1 MKQTNNAIKFLM
13 AQYRAIFKNANIA
26 MVAAIA
32 AAALAAGQAQAAPA
46 AATDL
51 NNANLTTA
59 LTDAADGVEIVVD
72 GAGVKDQSYKDLT
85 ITGTTAGV
93 TFAEK
98 PFTLTITSG
107 AGHKFNGTQ
116 SHADKITAK
125 GATLNISGSTTD
137 AKQTVVTIGGTSGA
151 VVTIKDASVTKGTIA
166 LDNGSKL
173 VLEGE
178 KGISF
183 GETSVLTMTN
193 GSVAASAI
201 TLNSGSAATVT
212 KGTLGQSGATITV
225 NKDATLTGSGAASG
239 DAVVHGTVNV
249 SGGTVTVAATHLKI
263 DGPLAVNTGKVT
275 TTDAGG
281 SITVTG
287 DANFDAADSLTNS
300 GTLVLA
306 GNSTFAKDSVNAKA
320 TGGTVKFGGTATMSK
335 ATLETLLGG
344 AAVGAVDGKHAVIDL
359 SSESAAVALAGAS
372 TGPYIFKED
381 DGALNTKLSGGTG
394 GSLTLKGKEATFT
407 AHTELNGNIGLSF
420 DTMTLGKTSG
430 IDLKGGVD
438 LVVGKLLTVKAD
450 SNAVLKVTSGSVT
463 LDGASGSVAAKTIT
477 LNGTAAKDA
486 TFNVNQGTWGVSDLT
501 LTKGNALVSGG
512 STLNVGG
519 NLTLTEGTFEVKD
532 KSTLNLAG
540 NLTTAGAKGKLVAD
554 SSVVN
559 TISGG
564 TVTLAGQGLE
574 LKNTAELKL
583 ESKDFATSDAFDHT
597 KITAGSIAG
606 DTTTV
611 VSFDDGALKISEE
624 KFKELVTQLGDTF
637 KGTIKVDLT
646 DVKPLGPDSTLDD
659 VANKA
664 ATNAYDN
671 AIVKH
676 NSTKEL
682 KNINKSV
689 GGITLTSGTE
699 LKMGAD
705 SALTLNTAKDGKLV
719 AATSGKETVAG
730 DVKFTNSGTSIVL
743 AGDGEIGSIKNG
755 HTATTGL
762 VTVGKSDKASNVTV
776 SGSIG
781 EATQNKGIESLI
793 VNKGSSLDVTGSVY
807 TNALD
812 LRADTALTAGNGSG
826 DVVVAKA
833 ADIMGDLTAGSLS
846 FGAASEIAGDAVVDV
861 KTLNAGAQTLTV
873 GNADAGATIVAD
885 TFVLSGGKLFVDPA
899 YGNPASKIV
908 VDNITDQADK
918 TDAKLN
924 GDILIGQ
931 NSVVSVGYTQDE
943 FDDIMADYLVQNGGF
958 SNQLDGNVKNGVK
971 NALLLN
977 KQVEVAG
984 GKGIVLDPEGT
995 TDPNTLSSS
1004 LSGNALVMKSGSAL
1018 IVSDEAL
1025 GANKDQAA
1033 IKFAT
1038 DGTVSAVSGSKVVLL
1053 GSFDENDTAIK
1064 VAQKANGDAIAVT
1077 GDLVLEY
1084 AGGLLLGE
1092 KQNNGTYKMVFQQD
1106 KAGAIYDG
1114 VSRPVADAIVGK
1126 LKGQFKD
1133 KNAAGYGLLSN
1144 LIATQ
1149 NYKAVDAAAHAATYA
1164 GAQQAAVAAVTT
1176 MADAMFGR
1184 VGAVGV
1190 EAASISA
1197 TGSQANGGVWLTP
1210 MYKSVDSD
1218 GFNAE
1223 GASYGA
1229 DVDLSGVA
1237 FGTDTVNGNM
1247 RFGAVFNIGSG
1258 DAEGKG
1264 NGNGLKDEFDYYGFG
1279 IYSAMG
1285 FGNFALVGDA
1295 SMTVISHE
1303 VEGLGLRGK
1312 ADTTAVTMGVT
1323 GQYTVA
1329 TPVVDVTPHLGARFI
1344 RLNTDSY
1351 DLISANGV
1359 EGTTDFDVQNVF
1371 SVPLGVT
1378 LSKGFTTGG
1387 WTLAPSADLTIAFNT
1402 GDTEA
1407 KSNTLIAGKNIGLN
1421 TEVLDEV
1428 TYGVTLGLGA
1438 QYGAFGTSFGINYT
1452 GSSNT
1457 DSFGVNAQAR
1467 YMF

>member
-1 MKQTNNAIKFLM
+1 
-13 AQYRAIFKNANIA
+13 
-26 MVAAIA
+26 
-32 AAALAAGQAQAAPA
+32 
-46 AATDL
+46 DH
-51 NNANLTTA
+51 
-59 LTDAADGVEIVVD
+59 
-72 GAGVKDQSYKDLT
+72 
-85 ITGTTAGV
+85 
-93 TFAEK
+93 TFD
-98 PFTLTITSG
+98 
-107 AGHKFNGTQ
+107 GTQ
-116 SHADKITAK
+116 GHADKITAK
-125 GATLNISGSTTD
+125 GATLNIAGSTD
-137 AKQTVVTIGGTSGA
+137 NADDTVVTFGKQSGS
-151 VVTIKDASVTKGTIA
+151 VVTIKDVSVTKGTIA

-178 KGISF
+178 NGISF

-225 NKDATLTGSGAASG
+225 NKDATLTGAGAASG

-249 SGGTVTVAATHLKI
+249 SGGTVTVAKTHLKI
-263 DGPLAVNTGKVT
+263 DGPLSVNTGKVT

-287 DANFDAADSLTNS
+287 DANFAADSLSNS

-306 GNSTFAKDSVNAKA
+306 GNSTFADGSVNAKA
-320 TGGTVKFGGTATMSK
+320 TGGTLKLGGTATMSK
-335 ATLETLLGG
+335 ATLESLLGG
-344 AAVGAVDGKHAVIDL
+344 AEVGAVDNNNAVIDL
-359 SSESAAVALAGAS
+359 SSETNAIELAGDAS
-372 TGPYIFKED
+372 KTGLFGSAN
-381 DGALNTKLSGGTG
+381 GALNAKLKGNKGT
-394 GSLTLKGKEATFT
+394 LTLKGKEASFT
-407 AHTELNGNIGLSF
+407 AHTELNGDIGLSF

-463 LDGASGSVAAKTIT
+463 LDGSSGSVAAKTIN
-477 LNGTAAKDA
+477 LVGTNAADA
-486 TFNVNQGTWGVSDLT
+486 TFNVNQGTWGVTDLT

-519 NLTLTEGTFEVKD
+519 NLTLTDGTFEVKD
-532 KSTLNLAG
+532 KSTLKVAG
-540 NLTTAGAKGKLVAD
+540 NLTTATAGKLVAD

-564 TVTLAGQGLE
+564 TVTLAAQGLE

-597 KITAGSIAG
+597 KVTTGSISG

-611 VSFDDGALKISEE
+611 VSFDDGALKISEA

-676 NSTKEL
+676 DSTQEL
-682 KNINKSV
+682 TNINKSV

-699 LKMGAD
+699 LKMGAN
-705 SALTLNTAKDGKLV
+705 SALSLNTAKDGKLL
-719 AATSGKETVAG
+719 AATSGNNTIAG

-755 HTATTGL
+755 HNATTGL
-762 VTVGKSDKASNVTV
+762 VTVGKADKASNVTV

-781 EATQNKGIESLI
+781 EATKNKGIESLI
-793 VNKGSSLDVTGSVY
+793 VNKGSSLNVTGSVY

-826 DVVVAKA
+826 DVVVANA
-833 ADIMGDLTAGSLS
+833 AEIMGDLTAGTLS

-861 KTLNAGAQTLTV
+861 KTLNAGANNLTV

-885 TFVLSGGKLFVDPA
+885 TFVLSGGKLVVDPE

-908 VDNITDQADK
+908 VDNITDTK
-918 TDAKLN
+918 TEIDAKIA
-924 GDILIGQ
+924 GDILIGK
-931 NSVVSVGYTQDE
+931 NSVVSIGYSQTE
-943 FDDIMADYLVQNGGF
+943 FKDVMADYLVQNGGF
-958 SNQLDGNVKNGVK
+958 SDQKEGSVKNGVK
-971 NALLLN
+971 NALVLN
-977 KQVEVAG
+977 KPVEIASGNGVV
-984 GKGIVLDPEGT
+984 IDPEGT
-995 TDPNTLSSS
+995 TATLTT
-1004 LSGNALVMKSGSAL
+1004 AADDTIEMKSGAAL
-1018 IVSDEAL
+1018 IISDKAF
-1025 GANKDQAA
+1025 GADKKGAA
-1033 IKFAT
+1033 IKFL
-1038 DGTVSAVSGSKVVLL
+1038 GTNGAAGTITAESGSKVVLV
-1053 GSFDENDTAIK
+1053 GDFDESDTALKLAVKSNGTDAAAVSNGIK
-1064 VAQKANGDAIAVT
+1064 I
-1077 GDLVLEY
+1077 EY
-1084 AGGLLLGE
+1084 AGGLLEGNYDPT
-1092 KQNNGTYKMVFQQD
+1092 KGTFALKFKPE

-1210 MYKSVDSD
+1210 MY
-1218 GFNAE
+1218 
-1223 GASYGA
+1223 
-1229 DVDLSGVA
+1229 
-1237 FGTDTVNGNM
+1237 
-1247 RFGAVFNIGSG
+1247 
-1258 DAEGKG
+1258 
-1264 NGNGLKDEFDYYGFG
+1264 
-1279 IYSAMG
+1279 
-1285 FGNFALVGDA
+1285 
-1295 SMTVISHE
+1295 
-1303 VEGLGLRGK
+1303 
-1312 ADTTAVTMGVT
+1312 
-1323 GQYTVA
+1323 
-1329 TPVVDVTPHLGARFI
+1329 
-1344 RLNTDSY
+1344 
-1351 DLISANGV
+1351 
-1359 EGTTDFDVQNVF
+1359 
-1371 SVPLGVT
+1371 
-1378 LSKGFTTGG
+1378 
-1387 WTLAPSADLTIAFNT
+1387 
-1402 GDTEA
+1402 
-1407 KSNTLIAGKNIGLN
+1407 
-1421 TEVLDEV
+1421 
-1428 TYGVTLGLGA
+1428 
-1438 QYGAFGTSFGINYT
+1438 
-1452 GSSNT
+1452 
-1457 DSFGVNAQAR
+1457 
-1467 YMF
+1467 

>member
-1 MKQTNNAIKFLM
+1 M
-13 AQYRAIFKNANIA
+13 R
-26 MVAAIA
+26 
-32 AAALAAGQAQAAPA
+32 
-46 AATDL
+46 
-51 NNANLTTA
+51 
-59 LTDAADGVEIVVD
+59 
-72 GAGVKDQSYKDLT
+72 
-85 ITGTTAGV
+85 
-93 TFAEK
+93 
-98 PFTLTITSG
+98 
-107 AGHKFNGTQ
+107 
-116 SHADKITAK
+116 
-125 GATLNISGSTTD
+125 
-137 AKQTVVTIGGTSGA
+137 
-151 VVTIKDASVTKGTIA
+151 
-166 LDNGSKL
+166 
-173 VLEGE
+173 
-178 KGISF
+178 
-183 GETSVLTMTN
+183 
-193 GSVAASAI
+193 
-201 TLNSGSAATVT
+201 
-212 KGTLGQSGATITV
+212 
-225 NKDATLTGSGAASG
+225 LTGAS
-239 DAVVHGTVNV
+239 
-249 SGGTVTVAATHLKI
+249 
-263 DGPLAVNTGKVT
+263 
-275 TTDAGG
+275 
-281 SITVTG
+281 
-287 DANFDAADSLTNS
+287 
-300 GTLVLA
+300 
-306 GNSTFAKDSVNAKA
+306 
-320 TGGTVKFGGTATMSK
+320 
-335 ATLETLLGG
+335 
-344 AAVGAVDGKHAVIDL
+344 
-359 SSESAAVALAGAS
+359 
-372 TGPYIFKED
+372 
-381 DGALNTKLSGGTG
+381 
-394 GSLTLKGKEATFT
+394 
-407 AHTELNGNIGLSF
+407 
-420 DTMTLGKTSG
+420 
-430 IDLKGGVD
+430 
-438 LVVGKLLTVKAD
+438 
-450 SNAVLKVTSGSVT
+450 
-463 LDGASGSVAAKTIT
+463 
-477 LNGTAAKDA
+477 
-486 TFNVNQGTWGVSDLT
+486 
-501 LTKGNALVSGG
+501 
-512 STLNVGG
+512 
-519 NLTLTEGTFEVKD
+519 
-532 KSTLNLAG
+532 
-540 NLTTAGAKGKLVAD
+540 GKLVAD

-564 TVTLAGQGLE
+564 TVTLAAQGLE

-597 KITAGSIAG
+597 KVTKGSIAG

-611 VSFDDGALKISEE
+611 VSFDDGALKISEA
-624 KFKELVTQLGDTF
+624 KFKELVDQLGDTF
-637 KGTIKVDLT
+637 KGTIKVELT

-664 ATNAYDN
+664 ATDAYDK

-676 NSTKEL
+676 DSTKEV
-682 KNINKSV
+682 KDINKSV

-719 AATSGKETVAG
+719 AATSGNKTIAG
-730 DVKFTNSGTSIVL
+730 DVKFTNSGTSLVL

-755 HTATTGL
+755 HNATTGL
-762 VTVGKSDKASNVTV
+762 VTVGKADKPSNVTV

-781 EATQNKGIESLI
+781 EATKNKGIESLI
-793 VNKGSSLDVTGSVY
+793 VIKGSSLDVTGSVY
-807 TNALD
+807 ADKLD

-833 ADIMGDLTAGSLS
+833 ADIMGDLTAGTLSLGETS
-846 FGAASEIAGDAVVDV
+846 KIAGDAVVDV
-861 KTLNAGAQTLTV
+861 KSFVLGSGKDLTV

-885 TFVLSGGKLFVDPA
+885 TFVLNGGKLFVDPG
-899 YGNPASKIV
+899 YGKPATKIV
-908 VDNITDQADK
+908 VGNISEKAED

-931 NSVVSVGYTQDE
+931 NSVVSIGYTQAE

-958 SNQLDGNVKNGVK
+958 SDQKEGSVKNGVQ

-977 KQVEVAG
+977 KQVTVDSD
-984 GKGIVLDPEGT
+984 KGILLDPAGT
-995 TDPNTLSSS
+995 TSPDTLSTS

-1033 IKFAT
+1033 IKFAA
-1038 DGTVSAVSGSKVVLL
+1038 DGAVSAVSGSKVVLL

-1092 KQNNGTYKMVFQQD
+1092 KQTNGTYKMVFQQD

-1190 EAASISA
+1190 EAVSISA

-1223 GASYGA
+1223 GASYGS

-1295 SMTVISHE
+1295 SLTVISHE

-1378 LSKGFTTGG
+1378 LSKGFVTGG

-1407 KSNTLIAGKNIGLN
+1407 KSNTFIAGKNIGLN

-1428 TYGVTLGLGA
+1428 QYGVTLGLGA

-1452 GSSNT
+1452 GSENT

>member
-46 AATDL
+46 AKTDL
-51 NNANLTTA
+51 DTAGLKTA
-59 LTDAADGVEIVVD
+59 LESAKDDAEIKLDGV
-72 GAGVKDQSYKDLT
+72 GVLDTSYKNLT
-85 ITGTTAGV
+85 ITGTTAGE

-98 PFTLTITSG
+98 PFTLTISSG
-107 AGHKFNGTQ
+107 AGHKFDGTQ

-125 GATLNISGSTTD
+125 GATLKIAGSTDNATE
-137 AKQTVVTIGGTSGA
+137 TVVTIGGTSGS
-151 VVTIKDASVTKGTIA
+151 VVTIKDASVTNGTIA

-173 VLEGE
+173 VLEGD
-178 KGISF
+178 KGIVF
-183 GETSVLTMTN
+183 DDKSVLTMTD
-193 GSVAASAI
+193 GSVAASVI
-201 TLNSGSAATVT
+201 NLKSGAAATVT

-225 NKDATLTGSGAASG
+225 NKDATLTGAGADSS

-249 SGGTVTVAATHLKI
+249 SGGTVTVAANHLKI

-275 TTDAGG
+275 TTAAGG

-287 DANFDAADSLTNS
+287 NANFDAADSLSNS

-306 GNSTFAKDSVNAKA
+306 GNSTFAEGSVDAAA
-320 TGGTVKFGGTATMSK
+320 TGGKVKFGGTATMSK
-335 ATLETLLGG
+335 ATLESLLGG
-344 AAVGAVDGKHAVIDL
+344 AVVGAVDGKHAVIDL
-359 SSESAAVALAGAS
+359 SSESGAVALAGAS
-372 TGPYIFKED
+372 TDPYIFNED

-407 AHTELNGNIGLSF
+407 AFNVLKGDVGLDF
-420 DTMTLGKTSG
+420 ETMTIGSG
-430 IDLKGGVD
+430 SAMDLKGGLD
-438 LVVGKLLTVKAD
+438 LTARSALNIDGGKEQGALT
-450 SNAVLKVTSGSVT
+450 VTSGSVT
-463 LDGASGSVAAKTIT
+463 LDGASGSVAAKTIN
-477 LNGTAAKDA
+477 LEGTNAAYA

-519 NLTLTEGTFEVKD
+519 NLTLTAGTFDVKD
-532 KSTLNLAG
+532 KSTLNIAG
-540 NLTTAGAKGKLVAD
+540 NLKTTGASGKLVAD

-564 TVTLAGQGLE
+564 TVILAGQGLE

-583 ESKDFATSDAFDHT
+583 ESKDFANGDAFDHT

-611 VSFDDGALKISEE
+611 VSFDDGALKISEA
-624 KFKELVTQLGDTF
+624 KFKELVTQLGNTF
-637 KGTIKVDLT
+637 NGTIKVELT

-664 ATNAYDN
+664 ATDAYDK

-676 NSTKEL
+676 DSTKEL
-682 KNINKSV
+682 TDINKSV

-699 LKMGAD
+699 LKMGAN
-705 SALTLNTAKDGKLV
+705 SALSLNTAKEGKLL
-719 AATSGKETVAG
+719 AATSGNKTIAG
-730 DVKFTNSGTSIVL
+730 DVKFTAAGTSLVL

-755 HTATTGL
+755 VTLTNSGL
-762 VTVGKSDKASNVTV
+762 VAVGKSDKASNVTV

-781 EATQNKGIESLI
+781 ETGANKGIETLI

-826 DVVVAKA
+826 DVVVAQA
-833 ADIMGDLTAGSLS
+833 ADIKGDLTAGSLS

-931 NSVVSVGYTQDE
+931 NSVVSVGYTQAE

-977 KQVEVAG
+977 KQVEVAS
-984 GKGIVLDPEGT
+984 GKGIVLDPAGT
-995 TDPNTLSSS
+995 TNPDTLTGSLVANTLT
-1004 LSGNALVMKSGSAL
+1004 LKSGSAL

-1033 IKFAT
+1033 IKFAA
-1038 DGTVSAVSGSKVVLL
+1038 DGAVSAVSGSKVVLL

-1106 KAGAIYDG
+1106 KASAIYDG
-1114 VSRPVADAIVGK
+1114 VSRPVADAIVAK
-1126 LKGQFKD
+1126 LKGQF
-1133 KNAAGYGLLSN
+1133 LS
-1144 LIATQ
+1144 LI
-1149 NYKAVDAAAHAATYA
+1149 H
-1164 GAQQAAVAAVTT
+1164 
-1176 MADAMFGR
+1176 
-1184 VGAVGV
+1184 
-1190 EAASISA
+1190 I
-1197 TGSQANGGVWLTP
+1197 
-1210 MYKSVDSD
+1210 
-1218 GFNAE
+1218 
-1223 GASYGA
+1223 
-1229 DVDLSGVA
+1229 
-1237 FGTDTVNGNM
+1237 
-1247 RFGAVFNIGSG
+1247 
-1258 DAEGKG
+1258 
-1264 NGNGLKDEFDYYGFG
+1264 
-1279 IYSAMG
+1279 
-1285 FGNFALVGDA
+1285 
-1295 SMTVISHE
+1295 
-1303 VEGLGLRGK
+1303 
-1312 ADTTAVTMGVT
+1312 
-1323 GQYTVA
+1323 
-1329 TPVVDVTPHLGARFI
+1329 
-1344 RLNTDSY
+1344 
-1351 DLISANGV
+1351 
-1359 EGTTDFDVQNVF
+1359 
-1371 SVPLGVT
+1371 
-1378 LSKGFTTGG
+1378 
-1387 WTLAPSADLTIAFNT
+1387 
-1402 GDTEA
+1402 
-1407 KSNTLIAGKNIGLN
+1407 
-1421 TEVLDEV
+1421 
-1428 TYGVTLGLGA
+1428 
-1438 QYGAFGTSFGINYT
+1438 
-1452 GSSNT
+1452 
-1457 DSFGVNAQAR
+1457 
-1467 YMF
+1467 